1 MKYEFTL
8 KDKNGKPIKVSLSV
22 DAFSFIDALI
32 KFKQTIGIDNLDN
45 YIWEV
50 NIITETKSGN

>member
-8 KDKNGKPIKVSLSV
+8 KDKNGRPIKVSLSV
-22 DAFSFIDALI
+22 KAFSFIDALI
-32 KFKQTIGIDNLDN
+32 KFKQAIAIENLND

-50 NIITETKSGN
+50 HIITEE